1 MSDVSKLVRAVKRA
15 SLEAAEA
22 GKPAAVMSGV
32 VQSVNPLS
40 VTVEQRLTLT
50 SEFLRLSR
58 SVTDYETEISFADPS
73 VKQEYTTWDMSEERE
88 SAPAK
93 ISFKQPVKHRITVH
107 NALKTGERVLLLRI
121 QGGREFLIIDRIGG

>member
-22 GKPAAVMSGV
+22 GKPAAVMSGI

-40 VTVEQRLTLT
+40 VVVEQRLTLT

-58 SVTDYETEISFADPS
+58 SVTDYETEISFADPA
-73 VKQEYTTWDMSEERE
+73 VKQEYTTWDMAETRE

-107 NALKTGERVLLLRI
+107 NALKAGERVLLLRI
-121 QGGREFLIIDRIGG
+121 QGGKEFLIVDRLGG